1 MLITLAVRESSE
13 VFEKTEIRKTRYMAV
28 QSATFADLHLS
39 EEDIK
44 SRYIQPALEDKG
56 WDKYHMRLEFP
67 YTAGQIVVQ
76 GSLKHRKRGKRVDY
90 LLYTEDN
97 YPIAVVEAKDRK
109 HAPADG
115 IQQAIDYAHDLDV
128 PFAYASNGE
137 QFVEHDMNTG
147 AERTFTMDEF
157 PTPLALRERHRQWM
171 YDNMNLTEEGAQL
184 LDIPYYSDSDSYPP
198 RYYQRIAIN
207 KVIEAVACGKNRI
220 LLVMATGTGKTYTAF
235 QIIHRLHASGR
246 MKRILYLADRNI
258 LIDQTMRQDF
268 KPFRKVMSKVQG
280 KSAESGFEIY
290 MSLYGQWVK
299 NEKEMQ
305 PGEKQPYESYA
316 KDFFDLIVVDECHRS
331 SINEDKEWHKILTY
345 FDQATQIG
353 LTATP
358 KSVEGADNYEY
369 FGLPVFTYSLKQGI
383 ADGYLAPYRV
393 TKSFINVD
401 MEGYVTE
408 EGEQDLFGNELENS
422 IYTRNSFGREIHISE
437 RQKVVAYRITQMMK
451 VVGRMTKTIVFC
463 PDQEEA
469 AIMREL
475 LIAMNQD
482 MVKKYPD
489 YIVRITSDDRVGKS
503 LLDNFID
510 PYEPCPVIAT
520 TSELLTT
527 GVDCKTCGLIVID
540 KEVNNPTT
548 FKQMIGRGT
557 RIFEKKEKMN
567 FEILDFRGATLLFEK
582 GFDDDEAP
590 IRDYGDV
597 TKDGNDGNKD
607 AGNKEGGNEG
617 KPKPAS
623 DHRKKLFVDGREIKI
638 VHEVV
643 QFLGEDGKT
652 LFTER
657 LTDFTR
663 KAIKK
668 QYPTLDAF
676 RGAWAQAD
684 KKQAIIE
691 ELEENNVLLDAVR
704 EENPA
709 LKDCDDFDIVCH
721 VAFDQKPLTRKERIE
736 GVKKRNYL
744 AKYEGNAR
752 KVIEGLMEKYG
763 EVGVTNIENPQ
774 ILSLN
779 PFAQIAKRPRIMK
792 GIFKSPEEYN
802 EAVKDLEN
810 ELYKEA

>member
-1 MLITLAVRESSE
+1 
-13 VFEKTEIRKTRYMAV
+13 MAV
-28 QSATFADLHLS
+28 QSATYADIHLS

-56 WDKYHMRLEFP
+56 WDKYHMRLEYA

-137 QFVEHDMNTG
+137 KFVEHDMNTG
-147 AERTFTMDEF
+147 AERTIDMDDF

-171 YDNMNLTEEGAQL
+171 YDNMNLTDEGAQL

-207 KVIEAVACGKNRI
+207 KVIEAVACGKKRI

-316 KDFFDLIVVDECHRS
+316 TDFFDLIVVDECHRS

-345 FDQATQIG
+345 FDKATQIG

-358 KSVEGADNYEY
+358 KSVEGADNFEY
-369 FGLPVFTYSLKQGI
+369 FGLPVYTYSLKQGI

-408 EGEQDLFGNELENS
+408 EGEQDLFGQDIEES
-422 IYTRNSFGREIHISE
+422 IFTRNSFGREIHITE

-451 VVGRMTKTIVFC
+451 LIGRMTKTIVFC

-482 MVKKYPD
+482 IVRNHPD

-510 PYEPCPVIAT
+510 PYEPYPVIAT

-567 FEILDFRGATLLFEK
+567 FEILDFRGATQLFEK
-582 GFDDDEAP
+582 GFDDDVVPE
-590 IRDYGDV
+590 DY
-597 TKDGNDGNKD
+597 
-607 AGNKEGGNEG
+607 
-617 KPKPAS
+617 S
-623 DHRKKLFVDGREIKI
+623 DRKKDTEEDDSHKDNKNGGGQGGTKPSKEPHKKYHVEGHDIMI

-668 QYPTLDAF
+668 HYPTLDAF

-684 KKQAIIE
+684 KKQAILD
-691 ELEENNVLLDAVR
+691 ELAENNVLLDAVR
-704 EENPA
+704 DENPDLA
-709 LKDCDDFDIVCH
+709 DCDYFDIICH
-721 VAFDQKPLTRKERIE
+721 VAFDQKPLTRQERID

-744 AKYEGNAR
+744 AKYEGQAR
-752 KVIEGLMEKYG
+752 KVVEGLMEKYG

-810 ELYKEA
+810 ELYNIG

>member
-1 MLITLAVRESSE
+1 
-13 VFEKTEIRKTRYMAV
+13 MAV
-28 QSATFADLHLS
+28 QSATYADIHLS

-76 GSLKHRKRGKRVDY
+76 GSMKHRKRGKRVDY
-90 LLYTEDN
+90 LLYTDDN

-115 IQQAIDYAHDLDV
+115 IQQAIDYAHDLDL

-137 QFVEHDMNTG
+137 MFVEHDMNTG
-147 AERTFTMDEF
+147 AEQTFDMDSF
-157 PTPLALRERHRQWM
+157 PTPLALRERHRQWL
-171 YDNMNLTEEGAQL
+171 YENMNLTDQGAQL
-184 LDIPYYSDSDSYPP
+184 LDVPYYSDSDSYPP

-345 FDQATQIG
+345 FDKATQIG

-358 KSVEGADNYEY
+358 KSVEGADNFEY
-369 FGLPVFTYSLKQGI
+369 FGLPVYTYSLKQGI

-408 EGEQDLFGNELENS
+408 EGEQDLFGNEIEES
-422 IYTRNSFGREIHISE
+422 IFTRNSFGREIHISK

-451 VVGRMTKTIVFC
+451 VIGRMTKTIVFC

-489 YIVRITSDDRVGKS
+489 YIVRITSDDRVGKA

-510 PYEPCPVIAT
+510 PYEACPVIAT

-567 FEILDFRGATLLFEK
+567 FEILDFRGATQLFEK
-582 GFDDDEAP
+582 GFDPDDIDEEE
-590 IRDYGDV
+590 YE
-597 TKDGNDGNKD
+597 K
-607 AGNKEGGNEG
+607 
-617 KPKPAS
+617 
-623 DHRKKLFVDGREIKI
+623 RKKEKEDDSNSDTLPPTGGGDGDNHHSGEHHKKYFVDGREVKI

-684 KKQAIIE
+684 KKQAILD
-691 ELEENNVLLDAVR
+691 ELAENNVLLDAVR
-704 EENPA
+704 EENPT
-709 LKDCDDFDIVCH
+709 LEDCDYFDIICH
-721 VAFDQKPLTRKERIE
+721 VAFDQKPLTRRERIE

-744 AKYEGNAR
+744 AKYEGQAR
-752 KVIEGLMEKYG
+752 KVVEGLMEKYG

-802 EAVKDLEN
+802 EAVRDLEN
-810 ELYKEA
+810 ELYNVG

>member
-1 MLITLAVRESSE
+1 
-13 VFEKTEIRKTRYMAV
+13 MAV
-28 QSATFADLHLS
+28 KSATFADNHLS

-44 SRYIQPALEDKG
+44 SRYIQPALEDKD
-56 WDKYHMRLEFP
+56 WDKFHMRWEFP
-67 YTAGQIVVQ
+67 YTAGQIIVQ

-90 LLYTEDN
+90 LLYSEDN
-97 YPIAVVEAKDRK
+97 YPIAVVEAKDHK

-115 IQQAIDYAHDLDV
+115 IQQAIDYAHDLDL
-128 PFAYASNGE
+128 PFAYSTNGE
-137 QFVEHDMNTG
+137 FFVEHDMNTG
-147 AERTFTMDEF
+147 AERTFGMDDF
-157 PTPLALRERHRQWM
+157 PRPLALRERHRQWM
-171 YDNMNLTEEGAQL
+171 YQNMNLTEEGAQL

-207 KVIEAVACGKNRI
+207 KVIEAVACGKKRI

-299 NEKEMQ
+299 NEKELQ
-305 PGEKQPYESYA
+305 SGEKQPYENYA

-345 FDQATQIG
+345 FDQSTQIG

-358 KSVEGADNYEY
+358 KSVDGADNFEY

-383 ADGYLAPYRV
+383 EDGYLAPYRV

-401 MEGYVTE
+401 MEGYVSE
-408 EGEQDLFGNELENS
+408 EGEQDLFGNELEES
-422 IYTRNSFGREIHISE
+422 IYTRNSFGREIHITE

-451 VVGRMTKTIVFC
+451 VIGRMTKAIVFC

-475 LIAMNQD
+475 LIKMNQD
-482 MVKKYPD
+482 MVRKYPY

-520 TSELLTT
+520 TNELLTT

-567 FEILDFRGATLLFEK
+567 FEILDFRGATLQFEK
-582 GFDDDEAP
+582 GFD
-590 IRDYGDV
+590 GDAQIEEYEKRKEEGE
-597 TKDGNDGNKD
+597 TEKPEKDKTTAGPGESGVYCVPKEHNKY
-607 AGNKEGGNEG
+607 
-617 KPKPAS
+617 
-623 DHRKKLFVDGREIKI
+623 FVDGREVKI

-668 QYPTLDAF
+668 HYPTLDAF
-676 RGAWAQAD
+676 RGAWQMAD
-684 KKQAIIE
+684 KKQAIID
-691 ELEENNVLLDAVR
+691 ELAENDVLLDAVR
-704 EENPA
+704 EENPD
-709 LKDCDDFDIVCH
+709 LQDCDYFDIICH

-736 GVKKRNYL
+736 GVKKRDYL
-744 AKYEGNAR
+744 HKYEGQAR
-752 KVIEGLMEKYG
+752 QVIEGLMQKYG

-774 ILSLN
+774 ILALN
-779 PFAQIAKRPRIMK
+779 PFAQIGKRSKIMK
-792 GIFKSPEEYN
+792 GIFKGQDEYN
-802 EAVKDLEN
+802 KALRDLEN

>member
-1 MLITLAVRESSE
+1 
-13 VFEKTEIRKTRYMAV
+13 MAV
-28 QSATFADLHLS
+28 QSATFADLNLS

-56 WDKYHMRLEFP
+56 WDKYHMRLEFT
-67 YTAGQIVVQ
+67 YTAGQIIVQ

-109 HAPADG
+109 HTPSDG
-115 IQQAIDYAHDLDV
+115 IQQAIDYAHDLDL
-128 PFAYASNGE
+128 PFAYATNGE
-137 QFVEHDMNTG
+137 KFVEHDMNTG
-147 AERTFTMDEF
+147 KEREFDMDEF
-157 PTPLALRERHRQWM
+157 PTPLDLRERHRKWM
-171 YDNMNLTEEGAQL
+171 YENMNLTDEGAQL

-299 NEKEMQ
+299 NDGELQ
-305 PGEKQPYESYA
+305 PGECQPYENYA

-345 FDQATQIG
+345 FDKATQIG

-358 KSVEGADNYEY
+358 KSVEGADNFEY
-369 FGLPVFTYSLKQGI
+369 FGLPVYTYSLKQGI
-383 ADGYLAPYRV
+383 FDGYLAPYRV

-408 EGEQDLFGNELENS
+408 EGEQDLFGYDIEES
-422 IYTRNSFGREIHISE
+422 IFTRNSFGREIHITE

-451 VVGRMTKTIVFC
+451 VIGRMTKTIVFC

-482 MVKKYPD
+482 MVKKHPN

-567 FEILDFRGATLLFEK
+567 FEILDFRGATLQFEK
-582 GFDDDEAP
+582 GFDGDALIEEYEKRKDESDSEKP
-590 IRDYGDV
+590 Q
-597 TKDGNDGNKD
+597 
-607 AGNKEGGNEG
+607 KEPKTEDSGGG
-617 KPKPAS
+617 KGEHKE
-623 DHRKKLFVDGREIKI
+623 HKKYHVDGHDIKI

-657 LTDFTR
+657 LSDFTR

-668 QYPTLDAF
+668 HYPTLDAF

-684 KKQAIIE
+684 KKQAILD
-691 ELEENNVLLDAVR
+691 ELAENNVLLDAVR

-709 LKDCDDFDIVCH
+709 LEDCDYFDIICH
-721 VAFDQKPLTRKERIE
+721 VAFDQKPLTRQERIE

-744 AKYEGNAR
+744 AKYEGQAR
-752 KVIEGLMEKYG
+752 KVVEGLMEKYG
-763 EVGVTNIENPQ
+763 ETDVTNIENPQ

-802 EAVKDLEN
+802 EAVRDLEN

>member
-1 MLITLAVRESSE
+1 
-13 VFEKTEIRKTRYMAV
+13 MAV
-28 QSATFADLHLS
+28 QSATYADIHLS

-44 SRYIQPALEDKG
+44 SRFIQPALEDKG

-67 YTAGQIVVQ
+67 YTAGQIIVQ
-76 GSLKHRKRGKRVDY
+76 GTLKHRKRGKRVDY

-115 IQQAIDYAHDLDV
+115 IQQAIDYAHDLDL
-128 PFAYASNGE
+128 PFAYATNGE
-137 QFVEHDMNTG
+137 KFVEHDMNTG
-147 AERTFTMDEF
+147 AEQTFGMDDF
-157 PTPLALRERHRQWM
+157 PTPLALRERHRQWLF
-171 YDNMNLTEEGAQL
+171 DNMNLTDEGAQL
-184 LDIPYYSDSDSYPP
+184 LEIPYYSDSDSYPP

-207 KVIEAVACGKNRI
+207 KVIEAVACGRNRI

-345 FDQATQIG
+345 FDKATQIG

-358 KSVEGADNYEY
+358 KSVEGADNFEY
-369 FGLPVFTYSLKQGI
+369 FGLPVYTYSLKQGI

-408 EGEQDLFGNELENS
+408 EGEQDLFGNEIEES
-422 IYTRNSFGREIHISE
+422 IFTRNTFGREIHITE

-451 VVGRMTKTIVFC
+451 VIGRMTKTIVFC

-489 YIVRITSDDRVGKS
+489 YIVRITSDDRVGKA

-510 PYEPCPVIAT
+510 PYEACPVIAT

-540 KEVNNPTT
+540 KEVSNPTT

-557 RIFEKKEKMN
+557 RIFEKREKMN
-567 FEILDFRGATLLFEK
+567 FEILDFRGATQLFEK
-582 GFDDDEAP
+582 GFDDDVVPE
-590 IRDYGDV
+590 DY
-597 TKDGNDGNKD
+597 
-607 AGNKEGGNEG
+607 AE
-617 KPKPAS
+617 
-623 DHRKKLFVDGREIKI
+623 RKKDKKDDKNPTGDNNGGGDGGTKPSTEPHKKYHVDGHDIKI

-668 QYPTLDAF
+668 HYPTLDAF
-676 RGAWAQAD
+676 RGAWSQAD
-684 KKQAIIE
+684 KKQAILD
-691 ELEENNVLLDAVR
+691 ELAENNVLLDAVR
-704 EENPA
+704 EENPDLA
-709 LKDCDDFDIVCH
+709 DCDYFDIICH

-744 AKYEGNAR
+744 AKYEGQAR
-752 KVIEGLMEKYG
+752 KVVEGLMEKYG

-779 PFAQIAKRPRIMK
+779 PFSQIAKRPRIMK
-792 GIFKSPEEYN
+792 GIFKNPEEYN

>member
-1 MLITLAVRESSE
+1 
-13 VFEKTEIRKTRYMAV
+13 MAV
-28 QSATFADLHLS
+28 ESATFADLHLS

-44 SRYIQPALEDKG
+44 SRFIQPALEDKG

-67 YTAGQIVVQ
+67 YTAGQIIVQ

-115 IQQAIDYAHDLDV
+115 IQQAIDYAHDLDL
-128 PFAYASNGE
+128 PFAYSTNGE
-137 QFVEHDMNTG
+137 KFVEHDMNTG
-147 AERTFTMDEF
+147 KERTFEMDEF
-157 PTPLALRERHRQWM
+157 PSPLALRERHRKWQFE
-171 YDNMNLTEEGAQL
+171 LLHLSQEGAEL

-207 KVIEAVACGKNRI
+207 RVIESVACGKKRI

-235 QIIHRLHASGR
+235 QIIHRLHASGK

-268 KPFRKVMSKVQG
+268 KPFRKVMTKVQG
-280 KSAESGFEIY
+280 KNAEGGFEIY

-299 NEKEMQ
+299 TDKEIAA
-305 PGEKQPYESYA
+305 GEHHPYESYA

-331 SINEDKEWHKILTY
+331 SINEDKEWHRILTY
-345 FDQATQIG
+345 FDAATQIG

-358 KSVEGADNYEY
+358 KSVDGADNYEY
-369 FGLPVFTYSLKQGI
+369 FGFPVYTYSLKQGI
-383 ADGYLAPYRV
+383 EDGYLAPYRV

-401 MEGYVTE
+401 MAGYVTE
-408 EGEQDLFGNELENS
+408 EGEKDLFDNTIEES
-422 IYTRNSFGREIHISE
+422 IFTRNSFGREIHITE

-451 VVGRMTKTIVFC
+451 VIGRMTKTIVFC

-475 LIAMNQD
+475 LIAMNSD
-482 MVKKYPD
+482 MVKKNPN

-510 PYEPCPVIAT
+510 PYEAYPVIAT
-520 TSELLTT
+520 TSDLLTT

-567 FEILDFRGATLLFEK
+567 FEILDFRGASLNFEK
-582 GFDDDEAP
+582 GFDPEAE
-590 IRDYGDV
+590 IEEYKQRKEEKGEKD
-597 TKDGNDGNKD
+597 TKDVVPPKKDDGGGKD
-607 AGNKEGGNEG
+607 TKD
-617 KPKPAS
+617 K
-623 DHRKKLFVDGREIKI
+623 HKKYYVDGREVKI

-643 QFLGEDGKT
+643 QFLGDDGKT
-652 LFTER
+652 LFTEK

-668 QYPTLDAF
+668 QYPTLDSF
-676 RGAWAQAD
+676 RGAWSHAD
-684 KKQAIIE
+684 KKQAILD
-691 ELEENNVLLDAVR
+691 ELAENNVLLDAVR
-704 EENPA
+704 EENPD
-709 LKDCDDFDIVCH
+709 LQDCDYFDIICH
-721 VAFDQKPLTRKERIE
+721 VAFDQKPLTRKERIDE
-736 GVKKRNYL
+736 VKKRNYL
-744 AKYEGNAR
+744 AKYEGQAR
-752 KVIEGLMEKYG
+752 KVVEGLMEKYG
-763 EVGVTNIENPQ
+763 EVGVTNIENSQ
-774 ILSLN
+774 ILNMN
-779 PFAQIAKRPRIMK
+779 PFSQIAKRPRIMK
-792 GIFKSPEEYN
+792 GIFKNPDEYN
-802 EAVKDLEN
+802 EAVRDLEN
-810 ELYKEA
+810 ELYKEG

>member
-1 MLITLAVRESSE
+1 
-13 VFEKTEIRKTRYMAV
+13 MAV
-28 QSATFADLHLS
+28 QSATFADIHLS

-56 WDKYHMRLEFP
+56 WDKFHMRLEYP
-67 YTAGQIVVQ
+67 YTPGQIIVQ
-76 GSLKHRKRGKRVDY
+76 GSMKHRKRGKRVDY
-90 LLYTEDN
+90 LLLTEDN
-97 YPIAVVEAKDRK
+97 SPIAIVEAKDRK

-115 IQQAIDYAHDLDV
+115 IQQAIDYAKDLDL

-137 QFVEHDMNTG
+137 KFVEHDMHTG
-147 AERTFTMDEF
+147 AERTLDMDDF
-157 PTPLALRERHRQWM
+157 PTPLALRERYRQWM
-171 YDNMNLTEEGAQL
+171 YDNMNLSKEGAQL

-207 KVIEAVACGKNRI
+207 KVIEAVACGKKRI

-268 KPFRKVMSKVQG
+268 KPFRKVMTKVQG
-280 KSAESGFEIY
+280 KNAEGGFEIY

-331 SINEDKEWHKILTY
+331 SIDEDKQWHRILTY
-345 FDQATQIG
+345 FDAATQIG

-358 KSVEGADNYEY
+358 KSVEGADNFEY
-369 FGLPVFTYSLKQGI
+369 FGLPVYTYSLKQGI

-401 MEGYVTE
+401 MEGYVAE
-408 EGEQDLFGNELENS
+408 EGEQDLFGKEIEES
-422 IYTRNSFGREIHISE
+422 IFTRNSFGREIHITE

-451 VVGRMTKTIVFC
+451 VIGRMTKTIVFC

-469 AIMREL
+469 NIMREL

-482 MVKKYPD
+482 MVSRYPN
-489 YIVRITSDDRVGKS
+489 YIVRITSDDRVGKA

-582 GFDDDEAP
+582 GFDPEDTETKDYSDRKTLGYGEREDESHENVGDGREK
-590 IRDYGDV
+590 RDYS
-597 TKDGNDGNKD
+597 
-607 AGNKEGGNEG
+607 
-617 KPKPAS
+617 PKR
-623 DHRKKLFVDGREIKI
+623 HKKYFVDGREVKI

-643 QFLGEDGKT
+643 QYLGEDGKT
-652 LFTER
+652 LVTEK

-676 RGAWAQAD
+676 RGAWSHAD
-684 KKQAIIE
+684 KKQAIID
-691 ELEENNVLLDAVR
+691 ELAENNVLLDAVR

-709 LKDCDDFDIVCH
+709 LADCDYFDIVCH
-721 VAFDQKPLTRKERIE
+721 VAFDQKPLTRRERID

-744 AKYEGNAR
+744 AKYEGQAR

-792 GIFKSPEEYN
+792 GIFKSPEAYN

-810 ELYKEA
+810 ELYNIV

>member
-1 MLITLAVRESSE
+1 MP
-13 VFEKTEIRKTRYMAV
+13 V
-28 QSATFADLHLS
+28 QSATYADIHLS

-44 SRYIQPALEDKG
+44 SRFIQPALEDKG
-56 WDKYHMRLEFP
+56 WDKFHMRLEFP
-67 YTAGQIVVQ
+67 YTPGQIIVQ
-76 GSLKHRKRGKRVDY
+76 GSLKHRKKGKRVDY

-115 IQQAIDYAHDLDV
+115 IQQAIDYAHDLDLS
-128 PFAYASNGE
+128 FAYSSNGE
-137 QFVEHDMNTG
+137 KFVEHNMDTG
-147 AERTFTMDEF
+147 EERTFGMDEF
-157 PTPLALRERHRQWM
+157 PTPMALRERHRQWM
-171 YDNMNLTEEGAQL
+171 RENKHLTDEGSQL
-184 LDIPYYSDSDSYPP
+184 LDIPYYSDSDSFPP

-280 KSAESGFEIY
+280 KSAEGGFEIY

-305 PGEKQPYESYA
+305 PGERQPYESYA

-345 FDQATQIG
+345 FDQSTQIG

-358 KSVEGADNYEY
+358 KSVEGADNIEY
-369 FGLPVFTYSLKQGI
+369 FGLPVFTYSLRQGI

-393 TKSFINVD
+393 TKSFISVD
-401 MEGYVTE
+401 MEGYVAE
-408 EGEQDLFGNELENS
+408 EGEQDLFGKELEES

-475 LIAMNQD
+475 LIAMNGD
-482 MVKKYPD
+482 MVRRYPN
-489 YIVRITSDDRVGKS
+489 YIVRITSDDRVGKA

-510 PYEPCPVIAT
+510 PYESCPVIAT
-520 TSELLTT
+520 TSDLLTT
-527 GVDCKTCGLIVID
+527 GVDCKTCGLFVID
-540 KEVNNPTT
+540 KEVSNPTT

-567 FEILDFRGATLLFEK
+567 FEILDFRGATRWFD
-582 GFDDDEAP
+582 GFDDPVVPRE
-590 IRDYGDV
+590 YGDV
-597 TKDGNDGNKD
+597 DVDIDDFGEKPDKPDKPDDGHITEPHK
-607 AGNKEGGNEG
+607 KYFVEGHE
-617 KPKPAS
+617 
-623 DHRKKLFVDGREIKI
+623 VKI

-643 QFLGEDGKT
+643 LFLGEDGKT

-668 QYPTLDAF
+668 HYPTLDAF
-676 RGAWAQAD
+676 RGAWSRAD
-684 KKQAIIE
+684 KKQAIID
-691 ELEENNVLLDAVR
+691 ELAENDVLLDAVR
-704 EENPA
+704 EENPS
-709 LKDCDDFDIVCH
+709 LQDCDYFDIICH
-721 VAFDQKPLTRKERIE
+721 VAFDQKPLTRRERIE

-744 AKYEGNAR
+744 AKYEGQAR
-752 KVIEGLMEKYG
+752 EVIEGLMEKYG

-779 PFAQIAKRPRIMK
+779 PFARIAKRPRIMK
-792 GIFKSPEEYN
+792 GIFRSPEEYN
-802 EAVKDLEN
+802 EAVRDLEN
-810 ELYKEA
+810 ELYNVG

>member
-1 MLITLAVRESSE
+1 
-13 VFEKTEIRKTRYMAV
+13 MAV
-28 QSATFADLHLS
+28 QSASYADIHLS

-44 SRYIQPALEDKG
+44 SRFIQPALEDKG
-56 WDKYHMRLEFP
+56 WDKYHMRLEYS
-67 YTAGQIVVQ
+67 YTAGQIIVQ

-97 YPIAVVEAKDRK
+97 YPIAVVEAKDRN
-109 HAPADG
+109 HAPDDG
-115 IQQAIDYAHDLDV
+115 IQQAVDYARDLDL
-128 PFAYASNGE
+128 PFAYATNGE
-137 QFVEHDMNTG
+137 KFVERDMNTG
-147 AERTFTMDEF
+147 AEQTFGMDDF

-171 YDNMNLTEEGAQL
+171 YANKNLTDDGAQL

-268 KPFRKVMSKVQG
+268 KPFSKVMSKVQG

-299 NEKEMQ
+299 NEKDMQ

-345 FDQATQIG
+345 FDKATQIG

-358 KSVEGADNYEY
+358 KSVEGADNFEY
-369 FGLPVFTYSLKQGI
+369 FGQPVYTYSLKQGI

-408 EGEQDLFGNELENS
+408 EGEQDLFGNEIEES
-422 IYTRNSFGREIHISE
+422 IFTRNTFGREIQITE

-451 VVGRMTKTIVFC
+451 VIGRMTKTIVFC

-469 AIMREL
+469 AVMREL

-489 YIVRITSDDRVGKS
+489 YVVRITSDDRVGKA

-510 PYEPCPVIAT
+510 PYEACPVIAT

-567 FEILDFRGATLLFEK
+567 FEILDFRGATQLFEK
-582 GFDDDEAP
+582 GFDDDVKPE
-590 IRDYGDV
+590 DYVDRTKGGESDDG
-597 TKDGNDGNKD
+597 KDGGKKD
-607 AGNKEGGNEG
+607 DD
-617 KPKPAS
+617 KPKPTPT
-623 DHRKKLFVDGREIKI
+623 DKHKKYHVEGHDVRI

-657 LTDFTR
+657 LSDFTR
-663 KAIKK
+663 KNIKK
-668 QYPTLDAF
+668 HYPTLDAF

-684 KKQAIIE
+684 KKQAILD
-691 ELEENNVLLDAVR
+691 ELAENNVLLDAVR
-704 EENPA
+704 EGNPA
-709 LKDCDDFDIVCH
+709 LADCDYFDIICH
-721 VAFDQKPLTRKERIE
+721 VAFDQKPLTRRERIE

-744 AKYEGNAR
+744 AKYEGQAR
-752 KVIEGLMEKYG
+752 KVVEGLMEKYG

-774 ILSLN
+774 ILNLN

-802 EAVKDLEN
+802 EAVRDLEN

>member
-1 MLITLAVRESSE
+1 
-13 VFEKTEIRKTRYMAV
+13 MAV
-28 QSATFADLHLS
+28 QSATFADIHLS

-44 SRYIQPALEDKG
+44 SRFIQPALEDKG
-56 WDKYHMRLEFP
+56 WDKYHMRLEFA
-67 YTAGQIVVQ
+67 YTAGQIIVQ
-76 GSLKHRKRGKRVDY
+76 GSLKHRKKGKRVDY

-109 HAPADG
+109 HNPDDG
-115 IQQAIDYAHDLDV
+115 IQQAIDYAKDLDL

-137 QFVEHDMNTG
+137 KFVEHDMHTG
-147 AERTFTMDEF
+147 AERTIDMDDF
-157 PTPLALRERHRQWM
+157 PTPLALRERYRQWM
-171 YDNMNLTEEGAQL
+171 YDNMNLSKEGAQL

-207 KVIEAVACGKNRI
+207 KVIEAVACGKKRI

-268 KPFRKVMSKVQG
+268 KPFRKVMTKVQG
-280 KSAESGFEIY
+280 KNAEGGFEIY

-331 SINEDKEWHKILTY
+331 SIDEDKQWHRILTY
-345 FDQATQIG
+345 FDAATQIG

-358 KSVEGADNYEY
+358 KSVEGADNFEY
-369 FGLPVFTYSLKQGI
+369 FGLPVYTYSLKQGI

-401 MEGYVTE
+401 MEGYVAE
-408 EGEQDLFGNELENS
+408 EGEQDLFGKEIEES
-422 IYTRNSFGREIHISE
+422 IFTRNSFGREIHITE

-451 VVGRMTKTIVFC
+451 VIGRMTKTIVFC

-469 AIMREL
+469 NIMRQL

-482 MVKKYPD
+482 MVSRYPN
-489 YIVRITSDDRVGKS
+489 YIVRITSDDRVGKA

-582 GFDDDEAP
+582 GFDPEDTETKDYSDRKTLGYGEREDESHENLGDGREK
-590 IRDYGDV
+590 RDYS
-597 TKDGNDGNKD
+597 
-607 AGNKEGGNEG
+607 
-617 KPKPAS
+617 PKR
-623 DHRKKLFVDGREIKI
+623 HKKYFVDGREVKI

-643 QFLGEDGKT
+643 QYLGEDGKT
-652 LFTER
+652 LVTEK

-676 RGAWAQAD
+676 RGAWSHAD
-684 KKQAIIE
+684 KKQAIID
-691 ELEENNVLLDAVR
+691 ELAENNVLLDAVR

-709 LKDCDDFDIVCH
+709 LADCDYFDIVCH
-721 VAFDQKPLTRKERIE
+721 VAFDQKPLTRRERID

-744 AKYEGNAR
+744 AKYEGQAR

-792 GIFKSPEEYN
+792 GIFKSPEAYN

-810 ELYKEA
+810 ELYNIV

>member
-1 MLITLAVRESSE
+1 
-13 VFEKTEIRKTRYMAV
+13 MAV
-28 QSATFADLHLS
+28 QSATYADINLS

-56 WDKYHMRLEFP
+56 WDKSHMRLEYA
-67 YTAGQIVVQ
+67 YTAGQIIVQ

-115 IQQAIDYAHDLDV
+115 IQQAIDYAHDLDL

-137 QFVEHDMNTG
+137 RFVEFDMHAGTQ
-147 AERTFTMDEF
+147 RTFEMDEF
-157 PTPLALRERHRQWM
+157 PTPLELRERHRQWM
-171 YDNMNLTEEGAQL
+171 HEKEKLTDEGEKL
-184 LDIPYYSDSDSYPP
+184 LDIPYYSDSDSFPP

-268 KPFRKVMSKVQG
+268 KPFSKVMSKVQG

-345 FDQATQIG
+345 FDKATQIG

-358 KSVEGADNYEY
+358 KSVEGADNFEY
-369 FGLPVFTYSLKQGI
+369 FGTPVYTYSLKQGI

-408 EGEQDLFGNELENS
+408 EGEQDLFGNEIEES
-422 IYTRNSFGREIHISE
+422 IFTRNTFGREIQITE

-451 VVGRMTKTIVFC
+451 VIGRMTKTIVFC

-469 AIMREL
+469 AVMREL

-489 YIVRITSDDRVGKS
+489 YVVRITSDDRVGKA

-510 PYEPCPVIAT
+510 PYEACPVIAT

-557 RIFEKKEKMN
+557 RIFEKKDKMN
-567 FEILDFRGATLLFEK
+567 FEILDFRGATQLFEK
-582 GFDDDEAP
+582 GFDDDVKPE
-590 IRDYGDV
+590 DYVDR
-597 TKDGNDGNKD
+597 TKDGESSDGKD
-607 AGNKEGGNEG
+607 GGKKDDD
-617 KPKPAS
+617 KPKPTTT
-623 DHRKKLFVDGREIKI
+623 DKHKKYHVEGHDIRI

-657 LTDFTR
+657 LSDFTR
-663 KAIKK
+663 KNIKK
-668 QYPTLDAF
+668 HYPTLDAF
-676 RGAWAQAD
+676 RGAWAVAD
-684 KKQAIIE
+684 KKQAILD
-691 ELEENNVLLDAVR
+691 ELAENNVLLDAVR

-709 LKDCDDFDIVCH
+709 LADCDYFDIICH

-744 AKYEGNAR
+744 AKYKGQAR
-752 KVIEGLMEKYG
+752 KVVEGLMEKYG
-763 EVGVTNIENPQ
+763 EVGVTNIENSQ
-774 ILSLN
+774 ILNLN

-792 GIFKSPEEYN
+792 GIFKNPEDYN
-802 EAVKDLEN
+802 EAVRELEN

>member
-1 MLITLAVRESSE
+1 
-13 VFEKTEIRKTRYMAV
+13 
-28 QSATFADLHLS
+28 
-39 EEDIK
+39 
-44 SRYIQPALEDKG
+44 
-56 WDKYHMRLEFP
+56 
-67 YTAGQIVVQ
+67 
-76 GSLKHRKRGKRVDY
+76 
-90 LLYTEDN
+90 
-97 YPIAVVEAKDRK
+97 
-109 HAPADG
+109 
-115 IQQAIDYAHDLDV
+115 
-128 PFAYASNGE
+128 
-137 QFVEHDMNTG
+137 MNTG
-147 AERTFTMDEF
+147 QERTFNMEEF
-157 PTPLALRERHRQWM
+157 PTPLFLRERHRQWM
-171 YDNMNLTEEGAQL
+171 YDNMNLSEEGAQL
-184 LDIPYYSDSDSYPP
+184 LDIPYYSDSDSFPP

-207 KVIEAVACGKNRI
+207 KVIEAVACGKKRI

-299 NEKEMQ
+299 NEKELQ
-305 PGEKQPYESYA
+305 PGEKQPYEYYA

-331 SINEDKEWHKILTY
+331 SIAEDKQWHDILTY
-345 FDQATQIG
+345 FDQSVQLG

-358 KSVEGADNYEY
+358 KSVPGADNIKY
-369 FGLPVFTYSLKQGI
+369 FDEPIFTYSLNQGI
-383 ADGYLAPYRV
+383 NDGYLAPYRV

-401 MEGYVTE
+401 MEGYVAE
-408 EGEQDLFGNELENS
+408 EGEQDLFGKEIEES
-422 IYTRNSFGREIHISE
+422 IFTRNSFGREIHISQ

-451 VVGRMTKTIVFC
+451 VIGRMTKTIVFC

-475 LIAMNQD
+475 LIAMNSD
-482 MVKKYPD
+482 MVKKNPNYV
-489 YIVRITSDDRVGKS
+489 VRITSDDRVGKA

-510 PYEPCPVIAT
+510 PYEPYPVIAT

-582 GFDDDEAP
+582 GFDGDAPEEEYTSRSHPEREIGSGLRVQEELLPPEPDEP
-590 IRDYGDV
+590 Q
-597 TKDGNDGNKD
+597 
-607 AGNKEGGNEG
+607 KE
-617 KPKPAS
+617 K
-623 DHRKKLFVDGREIKI
+623 RKKYYVDGREVKI

-676 RGAWAQAD
+676 RGAWAHAD
-684 KKQAIIE
+684 KKQAIID
-691 ELEENNVLLDAVR
+691 ELAENNVLLDAVR
-704 EENPA
+704 EENPK
-709 LKDCDDFDIVCH
+709 LEDCDYFDIVCH
-721 VAFDQKPLTRKERIE
+721 VAYDQKPLTRQERIE

-744 AKYEGNAR
+744 AKYEGQAR
-752 KVIEGLMEKYG
+752 KVLEGLMEKYG

-779 PFAQIAKRPRIMK
+779 PFTQIAKRPRIMR

-802 EAVKDLEN
+802 EAVRDLEN

>member
-1 MLITLAVRESSE
+1 
-13 VFEKTEIRKTRYMAV
+13 MAV
-28 QSATFADLHLS
+28 NSATYADIHLS

-44 SRYIQPALEDKG
+44 SRFIQPALEDKG
-56 WDKYHMRLEFP
+56 WDKYHMRLEYP

-76 GSLKHRKRGKRVDY
+76 GSIKHRKRGKRVDY

-115 IQQAIDYAHDLDV
+115 IQQAIDYAHDLDL
-128 PFAYASNGE
+128 PYAYASNGE
-137 QFVEHDMNTG
+137 KFVEHDMNTG
-147 AERTFTMDEF
+147 EECTFDMDAF

-171 YDNMNLTEEGAQL
+171 YQNMNLTDEGAQL

-207 KVIEAVACGKNRI
+207 KVIEAVACNKNRI

-280 KSAESGFEIY
+280 KNAESGFEIY

-299 NEKEMQ
+299 NDSELK
-305 PGEKQPYESYA
+305 PGEHQPYENYA
-316 KDFFDLIVVDECHRS
+316 RDFFDLIVVDECHRS

-345 FDQATQIG
+345 FDKATQIG

-358 KSVEGADNYEY
+358 KSVEGADNFEY
-369 FGLPVFTYSLKQGI
+369 FGLPVYTYSLKQGI

-401 MEGYVTE
+401 MEGYVAE
-408 EGEQDLFGNELENS
+408 EGEQDLFGQELDES
-422 IYTRNSFGREIHISE
+422 IYTRNSFGREIHITE

-451 VVGRMTKTIVFC
+451 VIGRMTKTIVFC

-482 MVKKYPD
+482 MVRRYPE
-489 YIVRITSDDRVGKS
+489 YIVRITSDDRVGKA

-567 FEILDFRGATLLFEK
+567 FEILDFRGATLQFEK
-582 GFDDDEAP
+582 GFD
-590 IRDYGDV
+590 GDAESV
-597 TKDGNDGNKD
+597 EYKDREDREEVEKPKVEKD
-607 AGNKEGGNEG
+607 KKEGSGEG
-617 KPKPAS
+617 GSSAGG
-623 DHRKKLFVDGREIKI
+623 HRKKLFVDGREIKI

-668 QYPTLDAF
+668 HYPTLDAF

-684 KKQAIIE
+684 KKQAIID
-691 ELEENNVLLDAVR
+691 ELAENNVLLDAVR
-704 EENPA
+704 EENPS
-709 LKDCDDFDIVCH
+709 LEGCDYFDIICH
-721 VAFDQKPLTRKERIE
+721 VAFDQKPLTRRERIE

-744 AKYEGNAR
+744 AKYEGQAR
-752 KVIEGLMEKYG
+752 KVVEGLMEKYG
-763 EVGVTNIENPQ
+763 EVGITNIENPQ

-779 PFAQIAKRPRIMK
+779 PFSQIGKRARIMK
-792 GIFKSPEEYN
+792 GVFNGPDEYN
-802 EAVKDLEN
+802 KAVRELEN
-810 ELYKEA
+810 ELYKEG

>member
-1 MLITLAVRESSE
+1 
-13 VFEKTEIRKTRYMAV
+13 
-28 QSATFADLHLS
+28 
-39 EEDIK
+39 
-44 SRYIQPALEDKG
+44 
-56 WDKYHMRLEFP
+56 
-67 YTAGQIVVQ
+67 
-76 GSLKHRKRGKRVDY
+76 
-90 LLYTEDN
+90 
-97 YPIAVVEAKDRK
+97 
-109 HAPADG
+109 
-115 IQQAIDYAHDLDV
+115 
-128 PFAYASNGE
+128 
-137 QFVEHDMNTG
+137 
-147 AERTFTMDEF
+147 
-157 PTPLALRERHRQWM
+157 
-171 YDNMNLTEEGAQL
+171 
-184 LDIPYYSDSDSYPP
+184 
-198 RYYQRIAIN
+198 
-207 KVIEAVACGKNRI
+207 
-220 LLVMATGTGKTYTAF
+220 
-235 QIIHRLHASGR
+235 
-246 MKRILYLADRNI
+246 
-258 LIDQTMRQDF
+258 MRQDF

-345 FDQATQIG
+345 FDKATQIG

-358 KSVEGADNYEY
+358 KSVEGADNFEY
-369 FGLPVFTYSLKQGI
+369 FGLPVYTYSLKQGI

-408 EGEQDLFGNELENS
+408 EGEQDLFGNEIEES
-422 IYTRNSFGREIHISE
+422 IFTRNSFGREIHITE

-451 VVGRMTKTIVFC
+451 VIGRMTKTIVFC

-482 MVKKYPD
+482 MVKRYPD

-510 PYEPCPVIAT
+510 PYEACPVIAT

-557 RIFEKKEKMN
+557 RIFEKKDKMN
-567 FEILDFRGATLLFEK
+567 FEILDFRGATQLFEK
-582 GFDDDEAP
+582 GFDPEDVDEEEYKKRKEKQEDKPDTP
-590 IRDYGDV
+590 IP
-597 TKDGNDGNKD
+597 DGG
-607 AGNKEGGNEG
+607 GGTQPPKE
-617 KPKPAS
+617 P
-623 DHRKKLFVDGREIKI
+623 HKKYHVDGHDIKI

-668 QYPTLDAF
+668 HYPTLDAF

-684 KKQAIIE
+684 KKQAIID
-691 ELEENNVLLDAVR
+691 ELAENNVLLDAVR

-709 LKDCDDFDIVCH
+709 LQDCDYFDIISH

-744 AKYEGNAR
+744 AKYEGQAR

-763 EVGVTNIENPQ
+763 EVGVTNIENSQ

-810 ELYKEA
+810 ELYNVG

>member
-1 MLITLAVRESSE
+1 
-13 VFEKTEIRKTRYMAV
+13 MAV
-28 QSATFADLHLS
+28 QSATLADIHLS

-56 WDKYHMRLEFP
+56 WDKFHMRLEYP
-67 YTAGQIVVQ
+67 YTPGQIIVQ
-76 GSLKHRKRGKRVDY
+76 GSMKHRKRGKRVDY
-90 LLYTEDN
+90 LLFVEDN
-97 YPIAVVEAKDRK
+97 SPIAIVEAKDRK

-115 IQQAIDYAHDLDV
+115 IQQAIDYAKDLDL

-137 QFVEHDMNTG
+137 KFVEHDMNTG
-147 AERTFTMDEF
+147 AERTIDMDDF
-157 PTPLALRERHRQWM
+157 PTPLALRERYRQWM
-171 YDNMNLTEEGAQL
+171 YDNMNLSKEGAQL
-184 LDIPYYSDSDSYPP
+184 LNIPYYSDSDSYPP

-207 KVIEAVACGKNRI
+207 KVIEAVACGKKRI

-268 KPFRKVMSKVQG
+268 KPFRKVMTKVQG
-280 KSAESGFEIY
+280 KNAEGGFEIY

-331 SINEDKEWHKILTY
+331 SIDEDKQWHRILTY
-345 FDQATQIG
+345 FDAATQIG

-358 KSVEGADNYEY
+358 KSVEGADNFEY
-369 FGLPVFTYSLKQGI
+369 FGLPVYTYSLKQGI

-401 MEGYVTE
+401 MEGYVAE
-408 EGEQDLFGNELENS
+408 EGEQDLFGKEIEES
-422 IYTRNSFGREIHISE
+422 IFTRNSFGREIHITE

-451 VVGRMTKTIVFC
+451 VIGRMTKTIVFC

-469 AIMREL
+469 NIMRQL

-482 MVKKYPD
+482 MVSRYPN
-489 YIVRITSDDRVGKS
+489 YIVRITSDDRVGKA

-582 GFDDDEAP
+582 GFDPEDTETKDYSDRKTLGYGEREEESHDNVGDGREK
-590 IRDYGDV
+590 RDYSS
-597 TKDGNDGNKD
+597 KR
-607 AGNKEGGNEG
+607 
-617 KPKPAS
+617 
-623 DHRKKLFVDGREIKI
+623 HKKYFVDGREVKI

-643 QFLGEDGKT
+643 QYLGEDGKT
-652 LFTER
+652 LVTEK

-676 RGAWAQAD
+676 RGAWSHAD
-684 KKQAIIE
+684 KKQAIID
-691 ELEENNVLLDAVR
+691 ELAENNVLLDAVR

-709 LKDCDDFDIVCH
+709 LADCDYFDIVCH
-721 VAFDQKPLTRKERIE
+721 VAFDQKPLTRRERID

-744 AKYEGNAR
+744 AKYEGQAR

-792 GIFKSPEEYN
+792 GIFKSPEAYN

-810 ELYKEA
+810 ELYNIV

>member
-1 MLITLAVRESSE
+1 
-13 VFEKTEIRKTRYMAV
+13 MAV
-28 QSATFADLHLS
+28 ESATYADIHLS

-44 SRYIQPALEDKG
+44 ARFIQPALEDKG

-76 GSLKHRKRGKRVDY
+76 GSMKHRKKGKRVDY

-115 IQQAIDYAHDLDV
+115 IQQAIDYAHDLDL
-128 PFAYASNGE
+128 PYAYATNGE
-137 QFVEHDMNTG
+137 KFVEHDMNTG
-147 AERTFTMDEF
+147 EERTFGMDEF

-171 YDNMNLTEEGAQL
+171 YDNMNLTDEGAQL

-345 FDQATQIG
+345 FDKATQIG

-358 KSVEGADNYEY
+358 KSVEGADNFEY

-408 EGEQDLFGNELENS
+408 EGEQDLFGNDIEES
-422 IYTRNSFGREIHISE
+422 IFTRNTFGREIHISE

-510 PYEPCPVIAT
+510 PYEACPVIAT
-520 TSELLTT
+520 TSDLLTT

-540 KEVNNPTT
+540 KEVSNPTT

-567 FEILDFRGATLLFEK
+567 FEILDFRGATQLFEK
-582 GFDDDEAP
+582 GFDGDAQIEEYEKRKDEGESEKP
-590 IRDYGDV
+590 Q
-597 TKDGNDGNKD
+597 
-607 AGNKEGGNEG
+607 KEPNTGGSGGG
-617 KPKPAS
+617 KEEHKE
-623 DHRKKLFVDGREIKI
+623 HKKYHVDGHDIKI

-657 LTDFTR
+657 LSDFTR

-668 QYPTLDAF
+668 HYPTLDAF
-676 RGAWAQAD
+676 RGAWSQAD
-684 KKQAIIE
+684 KKQAILD
-691 ELEENNVLLDAVR
+691 ELAENNVLLDAVR
-704 EENPA
+704 EENPDLA
-709 LKDCDDFDIVCH
+709 DCDYFDIICH

-744 AKYEGNAR
+744 AKYEGQAR
-752 KVIEGLMEKYG
+752 KVVEGLMEKYG

>member
-1 MLITLAVRESSE
+1 
-13 VFEKTEIRKTRYMAV
+13 MAV
-28 QSATFADLHLS
+28 QSATYADIHLS

-56 WDKYHMRLEFP
+56 WDKYHMRLEYA

-137 QFVEHDMNTG
+137 KFVEHDMNTG
-147 AERTFTMDEF
+147 AERTIDMDDF

-171 YDNMNLTEEGAQL
+171 YENMNLTDEGAQL

-207 KVIEAVACGKNRI
+207 KVIEAVACGKKKI

-316 KDFFDLIVVDECHRS
+316 TDFFDLIVVDECHRS

-345 FDQATQIG
+345 FDKATQIG

-358 KSVEGADNYEY
+358 KSVEGADNFEY
-369 FGLPVFTYSLKQGI
+369 FGLPVYTYSLKQGI

-408 EGEQDLFGNELENS
+408 EGEQDLFGQDIEES
-422 IYTRNSFGREIHISE
+422 IFTRNSFGREIHITE

-451 VVGRMTKTIVFC
+451 LIGRMTKTIVFC

-482 MVKKYPD
+482 IVRNHPD

-510 PYEPCPVIAT
+510 PYEPYPVIAT

-567 FEILDFRGATLLFEK
+567 FEILDFRGATQLFEK
-582 GFDDDEAP
+582 GFDDDVVPE
-590 IRDYGDV
+590 DY
-597 TKDGNDGNKD
+597 
-607 AGNKEGGNEG
+607 
-617 KPKPAS
+617 S
-623 DHRKKLFVDGREIKI
+623 DRKKDTEEDDSHKDNKNGGGQGGTKPSKESHKKYHVEGHDIMI

-668 QYPTLDAF
+668 HYPTLDAF

-684 KKQAIIE
+684 KKQAILD
-691 ELEENNVLLDAVR
+691 ELAENNVLLDAVR
-704 EENPA
+704 DENPDLA
-709 LKDCDDFDIVCH
+709 DCDYFDIICH
-721 VAFDQKPLTRKERIE
+721 VAFDQKPLTRQERID

-744 AKYEGNAR
+744 AKYEGQAR
-752 KVIEGLMEKYG
+752 KVVEGLMEKYG

-802 EAVKDLEN
+802 EVVKDLEN
-810 ELYKEA
+810 ELYNIG

>member
-1 MLITLAVRESSE
+1 MIHE
-13 VFEKTEIRKTRYMAV
+13 EILH
-28 QSATFADLHLS
+28 ATIADNHLS

-44 SRYIQPALEDKG
+44 NRYIQPALEAKG
-56 WDKYHMRLEFP
+56 WDKYHMRLEYA
-67 YTAGQIVVQ
+67 YTAGQIIVQ

-90 LLYTEDN
+90 LLYTDDN

-115 IQQAIDYAHDLDV
+115 IQQAIGYAHDLDL
-128 PFAYASNGE
+128 PFAYATNGE
-137 QFVEHDMNTG
+137 KFVEHDMNTG
-147 AERTFTMDEF
+147 EERTFDMEDF

-171 YDNMNLTEEGAQL
+171 YENMNLTDEGAQL
-184 LDIPYYSDSDSYPP
+184 LDIPYYSDSDSFPP

-299 NEKEMQ
+299 NDSELQ
-305 PGEKQPYESYA
+305 AGERQPYENYA
-316 KDFFDLIVVDECHRS
+316 TDFFDLIVVDECHRS

-345 FDQATQIG
+345 FDKATQIG

-358 KSVEGADNYEY
+358 KSVEGADNFEY
-369 FGLPVFTYSLKQGI
+369 FGFPVYTYSLKQGI

-393 TKSFINVD
+393 TKSFLNVD

-408 EGEQDLFGNELENS
+408 EGEQDLFGLDIEES
-422 IYTRNSFGREIHISE
+422 IFTRNSFGREIHISE

-451 VVGRMTKTIVFC
+451 VIGRMTKTIVFC

-482 MVKKYPD
+482 MVRKYPD

-567 FEILDFRGATLLFEK
+567 FEILDFRGATQLFEK
-582 GFDDDEAP
+582 GFDPDDVDVEEYKNRKEHKEKP
-590 IRDYGDV
+590 DTPDKQKGD
-597 TKDGNDGNKD
+597 TQPS
-607 AGNKEGGNEG
+607 KE
-617 KPKPAS
+617 
-623 DHRKKLFVDGREIKI
+623 HHKKYHVDGHDIKI

-668 QYPTLDAF
+668 HYPTLDAF

-684 KKQAIIE
+684 KKQAIID
-691 ELEENNVLLDAVR
+691 ELAENNVLLDAVR
-704 EENPA
+704 EESPV
-709 LKDCDDFDIVCH
+709 LEDCDYFDIICH
-721 VAFDQKPLTRKERIE
+721 VAYDQKPLTRRERIE

-744 AKYEGNAR
+744 AKYEGQAR
-752 KVIEGLMEKYG
+752 KVVEGLMEKYG
-763 EVGVTNIENPQ
+763 ETDVTNIENPQ

-810 ELYKEA
+810 ELYKIG

>member
-1 MLITLAVRESSE
+1 
-13 VFEKTEIRKTRYMAV
+13 MAV
-28 QSATFADLHLS
+28 QSATFADIHLS

-44 SRYIQPALEDKG
+44 SRFIQPALEDKG
-56 WDKYHMRLEFP
+56 WDKYHMRLEYP
-67 YTAGQIVVQ
+67 YTPGQIIVQ
-76 GSLKHRKRGKRVDY
+76 GSMKHRKRGKRVDY
-90 LLYTEDN
+90 LLFVEDN
-97 YPIAVVEAKDRK
+97 SPIAIVEAKDRK

-115 IQQAIDYAHDLDV
+115 IQQAIDYAKDLDL

-137 QFVEHDMNTG
+137 KFVEHDMNTG
-147 AERTFTMDEF
+147 AERTISMDDF
-157 PTPLALRERHRQWM
+157 PTPLALRERYRQWM
-171 YDNMNLTEEGAQL
+171 YDNMNLSKEGAQL

-207 KVIEAVACGKNRI
+207 KVIEAVACGKKRI

-280 KSAESGFEIY
+280 KNAEGGFEIY

-331 SINEDKEWHKILTY
+331 SIDEDKQWHRILTY
-345 FDQATQIG
+345 FDAATQIG

-358 KSVEGADNYEY
+358 KSVEGADNFEY
-369 FGLPVFTYSLKQGI
+369 FGLPVYTYSLKQGI

-401 MEGYVTE
+401 MEGYVAE
-408 EGEQDLFGNELENS
+408 EGEQDLFGKEIEES
-422 IYTRNSFGREIHISE
+422 IFTRNSFGREIHITE

-451 VVGRMTKTIVFC
+451 VIGRMTKTIVFC

-469 AIMREL
+469 NIMRQL

-482 MVKKYPD
+482 MVSRYPN
-489 YIVRITSDDRVGKS
+489 YIVRITSDDRVGKA

-548 FKQMIGRGT
+548 FKQMIGRDT

-582 GFDDDEAP
+582 GFDPEDTETKDYSDRKDFEYDKKEDDTSDMASDERER
-590 IRDYGDV
+590 RDYS
-597 TKDGNDGNKD
+597 
-607 AGNKEGGNEG
+607 
-617 KPKPAS
+617 PKRHP
-623 DHRKKLFVDGREIKI
+623 KYFVDGREVRI

-643 QFLGEDGKT
+643 QYLGEDGKT
-652 LFTER
+652 LFTEK

-676 RGAWAQAD
+676 RGAWSHAD
-684 KKQAIIE
+684 KKQAIID
-691 ELEENNVLLDAVR
+691 ELAENNVLLDAVR

-709 LKDCDDFDIVCH
+709 LADCDYFDIVCH
-721 VAFDQKPLTRKERIE
+721 VAFDQKPLTRRERID

-744 AKYEGNAR
+744 AKYEGQAR

-792 GIFKSPEEYN
+792 GIFKSPEAYN

-810 ELYKEA
+810 ELYNIV

>member
-1 MLITLAVRESSE
+1 
-13 VFEKTEIRKTRYMAV
+13 MAV

-56 WDKYHMRLEFP
+56 WDKYHMRLEFA

-76 GSLKHRKRGKRVDY
+76 GSLKHRKHGKRVDY

-115 IQQAIDYAHDLDV
+115 IQQAIDYAHDLDL
-128 PFAYASNGE
+128 PFAYATNGE
-137 QFVEHDMNTG
+137 KFVEHDMNTG
-147 AERTFTMDEF
+147 QERTLEMDEF
-157 PTPLALRERHRQWM
+157 PTPLALRERHRQWL
-171 YDNMNLTEEGAQL
+171 YDNMNLTDEGAHL

-305 PGEKQPYESYA
+305 PGEKQPYENYA

-345 FDQATQIG
+345 FDKATQIG

-358 KSVEGADNYEY
+358 KSVEGADNFEY

-408 EGEQDLFGNELENS
+408 EGEQDLFGNDIEES
-422 IYTRNSFGREIHISE
+422 IFTRNSFGREIHISE

-451 VVGRMTKTIVFC
+451 VIGRMTKTIVFC

-475 LIAMNQD
+475 LIVMNQD

-489 YIVRITSDDRVGKS
+489 YIVRITSDDRVGKA

-510 PYEPCPVIAT
+510 PYEACPVIAT

-567 FEILDFRGATLLFEK
+567 FEILDFRGATQLFEK
-582 GFDDDEAP
+582 GFDDDVEP
-590 IRDYGDV
+590 EDYSDRKKDKKDDKQPK
-597 TKDGNDGNKD
+597 KDGGDGSTQPP
-607 AGNKEGGNEG
+607 KEQ
-617 KPKPAS
+617 
-623 DHRKKLFVDGREIKI
+623 HKKYHVDGHDIKI

-657 LTDFTR
+657 LSDFTR

-668 QYPTLDAF
+668 HYPTLDAF

-684 KKQAIIE
+684 KKQAILD
-691 ELEENNVLLDAVR
+691 ELAENNVLLDAVR
-704 EENPA
+704 EENPDLA
-709 LKDCDDFDIVCH
+709 DCDYFDIICH
-721 VAFDQKPLTRKERIE
+721 VAFDQKPLTRKERID

-744 AKYEGNAR
+744 AKYEGQAR
-752 KVIEGLMEKYG
+752 KVVEGLMEKYG
-763 EVGVTNIENPQ
+763 EVGVTNIENSQ

>member
-1 MLITLAVRESSE
+1 
-13 VFEKTEIRKTRYMAV
+13 MAV
-28 QSATFADLHLS
+28 QSATFADIHLS

-44 SRYIQPALEDKG
+44 SRFIQPALEDKG
-56 WDKYHMRLEFP
+56 WDKYHMRLEFA
-67 YTAGQIVVQ
+67 YTAGQIIVQ
-76 GSLKHRKRGKRVDY
+76 GSLKHRKKGKRVDY

-109 HAPADG
+109 HNPDDG
-115 IQQAIDYAHDLDV
+115 IQQAIDYAKDLDL

-137 QFVEHDMNTG
+137 KFVEHDMNTG
-147 AERTFTMDEF
+147 AERTISMDDF
-157 PTPLALRERHRQWM
+157 PTPLALRERYRQWM
-171 YDNMNLTEEGAQL
+171 YDNMNLSKEGAQL

-207 KVIEAVACGKNRI
+207 KVIEAVACGKKRI

-280 KSAESGFEIY
+280 KNAEGGFEIY

-331 SINEDKEWHKILTY
+331 SIDEDKQWHRILTY
-345 FDQATQIG
+345 FDAATQIG

-358 KSVEGADNYEY
+358 KSVEGADNFEY
-369 FGLPVFTYSLKQGI
+369 FGLPVYTYSLKQGI

-401 MEGYVTE
+401 MEGYVAE
-408 EGEQDLFGNELENS
+408 EGEQDLFGKEIEES
-422 IYTRNSFGREIHISE
+422 IFTRNSFGREIHITE

-451 VVGRMTKTIVFC
+451 VIGRMTKTIVFC

-469 AIMREL
+469 NIMRQL

-482 MVKKYPD
+482 MVSRYPN
-489 YIVRITSDDRVGKS
+489 YIVRITSDDRVGKA

-582 GFDDDEAP
+582 GFDPEDTETKDYSDRKDFEYDKKEDDTSDMASDERER
-590 IRDYGDV
+590 RDYS
-597 TKDGNDGNKD
+597 
-607 AGNKEGGNEG
+607 
-617 KPKPAS
+617 PKRHP
-623 DHRKKLFVDGREIKI
+623 KYFVDGREVKI

-643 QFLGEDGKT
+643 QYLGEDGKT
-652 LFTER
+652 LFTEK

-676 RGAWAQAD
+676 RGAWSHAD
-684 KKQAIIE
+684 KKQAIID
-691 ELEENNVLLDAVR
+691 ELAENNVLLDAVR

-709 LKDCDDFDIVCH
+709 LADCDYFDIVCH
-721 VAFDQKPLTRKERIE
+721 VAFDQKPLTRRERID

-744 AKYEGNAR
+744 AKYEGQAR

-792 GIFKSPEEYN
+792 GIFKSPEAYN

-810 ELYKEA
+810 ELYNIV

>member
-1 MLITLAVRESSE
+1 MID
-13 VFEKTEIRKTRYMAV
+13 EKLL
-28 QSATFADLHLS
+28 SATFADLQLS

-44 SRYIQPALEDKG
+44 SRFIQPALESKG
-56 WDKYHMRLEFP
+56 WDKYHMRLEFS
-67 YTAGQIVVQ
+67 YTAGQIIVQ
-76 GSLKHRKRGKRVDY
+76 GSLKHRKKGKRVDY

-115 IQQAIDYAHDLDV
+115 IQQAIDYARDLDV
-128 PFAYASNGE
+128 PFAYSTNGE

-147 AERTFTMDEF
+147 QEQTFGMNEF

-207 KVIEAVACGKNRI
+207 KVIEAVACGKKRI

-299 NEKEMQ
+299 NEKELQ
-305 PGEKQPYESYA
+305 PGEKQPYEYYA

-331 SINEDKEWHKILTY
+331 SIAEDKQWHDILTY
-345 FDQATQIG
+345 FDQSVQLG

-358 KSVEGADNYEY
+358 KSVPGADNIKY
-369 FGLPVFTYSLKQGI
+369 FDEPVFTYSLNQGI
-383 ADGYLAPYRV
+383 NDGYLAPYRV
-393 TKSFINVD
+393 TKSFISVD
-401 MEGYVTE
+401 MEGYVPE
-408 EGEQDLFGNELENS
+408 EGEQDLLGVEIDES
-422 IYTRNSFGREIHISE
+422 IFTRSSFGREINISE

-451 VVGRMTKTIVFC
+451 VIGRMTKTIVFC

-475 LIAMNQD
+475 LIAMNSD
-482 MVKKYPD
+482 MVKKNPNYV
-489 YIVRITSDDRVGKS
+489 VRITSDDRVGKA

-510 PYEPCPVIAT
+510 PYEPYPVIAT

-540 KEVNNPTT
+540 KEVNNPTI

-557 RIFEKKEKMN
+557 RIFEKKDKMN
-567 FEILDFRGATLLFEK
+567 FEILDFRQATRLFDSFDQENPHTK
-582 GFDDDEAP
+582 EYGERKKDDDE
-590 IRDYGDV
+590 GDKGDKG
-597 TKDGNDGNKD
+597 TPPPPQEK
-607 AGNKEGGNEG
+607 
-617 KPKPAS
+617 
-623 DHRKKLFVDGREIKI
+623 RKKYYVDGREVKI

-676 RGAWAQAD
+676 RGAWSKAD
-684 KKQAIIE
+684 KKEAIID
-691 ELEENNVLLDAVR
+691 ELKENNVLLDAVR
-704 EENPA
+704 EENTA
-709 LKDCDDFDIVCH
+709 LADCDDFDIICH
-721 VAFDQKPLTRKERIE
+721 VAYDQKPLTRKERID

-744 AKYEGNAR
+744 AKYEGSAR

-763 EVGVTNIENPQ
+763 EAGVTNIESSQ
-774 ILSLN
+774 ILSMN
-779 PFAQIAKRPRIMK
+779 PFTQIAKRPRIMR

-802 EAVKDLEN
+802 EAVRDLEN

>member
-1 MLITLAVRESSE
+1 MIHE
-13 VFEKTEIRKTRYMAV
+13 EIL
-28 QSATFADLHLS
+28 SATFADLHLS

-44 SRYIQPALEDKG
+44 SRFIQPALEYKG
-56 WDKYHMRLEFP
+56 WDKHHMRLEFP
-67 YTAGQIVVQ
+67 YTAGQIIVQ

-109 HAPADG
+109 HTPSDG
-115 IQQAIDYAHDLDV
+115 IQQAIDYAHDLDL
-128 PFAYASNGE
+128 PYAYSSNGE
-137 QFVEHDMNTG
+137 KFVEHDMNTG
-147 AERTFTMDEF
+147 EERTFEMSEF
-157 PTPLALRERHRQWM
+157 PTPLELRERHRQWM
-171 YDNMNLTEEGAQL
+171 YQNMNLTNEGAQL

-235 QIIHRLHASGR
+235 QIIHRLHRSGR

-280 KSAESGFEIY
+280 KSAEAGFEIY

-299 NEKEMQ
+299 NENELQ
-305 PGEKQPYESYA
+305 PGERQPYENYS

-345 FDQATQIG
+345 FDKATQIG

-358 KSVEGADNYEY
+358 KSIEGADNFEY
-369 FGLPVFTYSLKQGI
+369 FGLPVYTYSLKQGI

-401 MEGYVTE
+401 MEGYVAE
-408 EGEQDLFGNELENS
+408 EGEQDLFGNEIEES
-422 IYTRNSFGREIHISE
+422 IFTRNSFGREIHITE

-451 VVGRMTKTIVFC
+451 VIGRMTKTIVFC

-475 LIAMNQD
+475 LIAMNGD
-482 MVKKYPD
+482 MVRRYPN

-510 PYEPCPVIAT
+510 PYEACPVIAT

-567 FEILDFRGATLLFEK
+567 FEILDFRGATLQFEK
-582 GFDDDEAP
+582 GFDGDAEIEEYEKRKEKREEEQPKKDDGP
-590 IRDYGDV
+590 SSGS
-597 TKDGNDGNKD
+597 G
-607 AGNKEGGNEG
+607 EGGSSSG
-617 KPKPAS
+617 RS
-623 DHRKKLFVDGREIKI
+623 HKKYYVDGREVKI

-643 QFLGEDGKT
+643 QFLGDDGKT

-676 RGAWAQAD
+676 KGAWAHAD
-684 KKQAIIE
+684 KKQAILD
-691 ELEENNVLLDAVR
+691 ELVENNVLLDAVR
-704 EENPA
+704 EEDPK
-709 LKDCDDFDIVCH
+709 LKDCDDFDIICH
-721 VAFDQKPLTRKERIE
+721 VAFDQKPLTRQERID

-763 EVGVTNIENPQ
+763 EVGVTNIENSQ
-774 ILSLN
+774 ILNLN
-779 PFAQIAKRPRIMK
+779 PFSEIGKRARIMK
-792 GIFKSPEEYN
+792 GVFKGTDEYN
-802 EAVKDLEN
+802 EAVRDLEN
-810 ELYKEA
+810 ELYKEG

>member
-1 MLITLAVRESSE
+1 
-13 VFEKTEIRKTRYMAV
+13 MAV
-28 QSATFADLHLS
+28 KSATNADLHLS

-56 WDKYHMRLEFP
+56 WDKYHMRLEYP

-115 IQQAIDYAHDLDV
+115 IQQAIDYAHDLDL
-128 PFAYASNGE
+128 PFAYATNGE
-137 QFVEHDMNTG
+137 MFVEHDMNTG
-147 AERTFTMDEF
+147 AEQTFGMDDF
-157 PTPLALRERHRQWM
+157 PTPLALRERHRQWL
-171 YDNMNLTEEGAQL
+171 YENMNLTDEGAQL

-299 NEKEMQ
+299 NDSELQ
-305 PGEKQPYESYA
+305 PGERQPYENYA

-345 FDQATQIG
+345 FDKATQIG

-369 FGLPVFTYSLKQGI
+369 FGLPVYTYSLKQGI

-393 TKSFINVD
+393 TKSFLNVD

-408 EGEQDLFGNELENS
+408 EGEQDLFGQDIEES
-422 IYTRNSFGREIHISE
+422 IFTRNSFGREIHITE

-451 VVGRMTKTIVFC
+451 VIGRMTKTIVFC

-482 MVKKYPD
+482 LVRRYPD

-540 KEVNNPTT
+540 KEVSNPTT

-567 FEILDFRGATLLFEK
+567 FEILDFRGATLLFEN
-582 GFDDDEAP
+582 GFDDDVVPEE
-590 IRDYGDV
+590 YGDRQ
-597 TKDGNDGNKD
+597 KD
-607 AGNKEGGNEG
+607 AKEDKQQKDDKKDSGDGGTQPSKE
-617 KPKPAS
+617 
-623 DHRKKLFVDGREIKI
+623 HHKKYHVDGHDIKI
-638 VHEVV
+638 IHEVV

-657 LTDFTR
+657 LTDYTR

-668 QYPTLDAF
+668 HYPTLDTF

-684 KKQAIIE
+684 KKQAILD
-691 ELEENNVLLDAVR
+691 ELAENNVLLDAVR

-709 LKDCDDFDIVCH
+709 LADCDYFDIISH
-721 VAFDQKPLTRKERIE
+721 VAFDQKPLTRRERIE

-752 KVIEGLMEKYG
+752 KVVEGLMEKYG

-779 PFAQIAKRPRIMK
+779 PFSQIAKRPRIMK

-802 EAVKDLEN
+802 EAVRDLEN
-810 ELYKEA
+810 ELYNVI

>member
-1 MLITLAVRESSE
+1 
-13 VFEKTEIRKTRYMAV
+13 MAV
-28 QSATFADLHLS
+28 QSATFSDFHLS

-44 SRYIQPALEDKG
+44 SRFIQPALEDKG

-67 YTAGQIVVQ
+67 YTAGQIIVQ

-115 IQQAIDYAHDLDV
+115 IQQAIDYAHDLDL
-128 PFAYASNGE
+128 PFAYSTNGE
-137 QFVEHDMNTG
+137 KFVEHDMNTG
-147 AERTFTMDEF
+147 EERTFEMDEF
-157 PTPLALRERHRQWM
+157 PTPLALRERHRKWQFE
-171 YDNMNLTEEGAQL
+171 LLHLSQEGAEL

-207 KVIEAVACGKNRI
+207 RVIESVACGKKRI

-235 QIIHRLHASGR
+235 QIIHRLHASGK

-268 KPFRKVMSKVQG
+268 KPFRKVMTKVQG
-280 KSAESGFEIY
+280 KNAEGGFEIY

-299 NEKEMQ
+299 TDKEIAA
-305 PGEKQPYESYA
+305 GEHHPYESYA
-316 KDFFDLIVVDECHRS
+316 KDFFDSIVVDECHRS
-331 SINEDKEWHKILTY
+331 SINEDKEWHRILTY
-345 FDQATQIG
+345 FDAATQIG

-358 KSVEGADNYEY
+358 KSVDGADNFEY
-369 FGLPVFTYSLKQGI
+369 FGYPVYTYSLKQGI
-383 ADGYLAPYRV
+383 EDGYLAPYRV

-401 MEGYVTE
+401 MAGYVTE
-408 EGEQDLFGNELENS
+408 EGEKDLFDNTIEES
-422 IYTRNSFGREIHISE
+422 IFTRNSFGREIHITE

-451 VVGRMTKTIVFC
+451 VIGRMTKTIVFC

-475 LIAMNQD
+475 LIAMNSD
-482 MVKKYPD
+482 MVKKNPN

-510 PYEPCPVIAT
+510 PYEAYPVIAT
-520 TSELLTT
+520 TSDLLTT

-567 FEILDFRGATLLFEK
+567 FEILDFRGASLNFEK
-582 GFDDDEAP
+582 GFDPEEE
-590 IRDYGDV
+590 IVEYEKRKKENEEET
-597 TKDGNDGNKD
+597 TKDVAPPKKDDGREKD
-607 AGNKEGGNEG
+607 TKD
-617 KPKPAS
+617 K
-623 DHRKKLFVDGREIKI
+623 HKKYYVDGREVKI

-643 QFLGEDGKT
+643 QFLGDDGKT
-652 LFTER
+652 LFTEK
-657 LTDFTR
+657 LTDCTR

-668 QYPTLDAF
+668 QYPTLDSF
-676 RGAWAQAD
+676 RGAWSHAD
-684 KKQAIIE
+684 KKQAILD
-691 ELEENNVLLDAVR
+691 ELAENNVLLDAVR
-704 EENPA
+704 EENPE
-709 LKDCDDFDIVCH
+709 LKDCDYFDIICH
-721 VAFDQKPLTRKERIE
+721 VAFDQKPLTRKERIDE
-736 GVKKRNYL
+736 VKKRNYL
-744 AKYEGNAR
+744 AKYEGQAR
-752 KVIEGLMEKYG
+752 KVVEGLMEKYG
-763 EVGVTNIENPQ
+763 EVGVTNIENSQ
-774 ILSLN
+774 ILNMN
-779 PFAQIAKRPRIMK
+779 PFSQIAKRPRIMK
-792 GIFKSPEEYN
+792 GIFKNPDEYN
-802 EAVKDLEN
+802 EAVRDLEN
-810 ELYKEA
+810 ELYKEG

>member
-1 MLITLAVRESSE
+1 
-13 VFEKTEIRKTRYMAV
+13 MAV

-56 WDKYHMRLEFP
+56 WDKYHMRLEFA

-76 GSLKHRKRGKRVDY
+76 GSLKHRKHGKRVDY

-115 IQQAIDYAHDLDV
+115 IQQAIDYAHDLDL
-128 PFAYASNGE
+128 PFAYATNGE
-137 QFVEHDMNTG
+137 KFVEHDMNTG
-147 AERTFTMDEF
+147 QERTLEMDEF
-157 PTPLALRERHRQWM
+157 PTPLALRERHRQWL
-171 YDNMNLTEEGAQL
+171 YDNMNLTDEGAHL

-299 NEKEMQ
+299 NEKDMQ

-345 FDQATQIG
+345 FDKATQIG

-358 KSVEGADNYEY
+358 KSVEGADNFEY

-393 TKSFINVD
+393 TKSFINID

-408 EGEQDLFGNELENS
+408 EGEQDLFGNEIEES
-422 IYTRNSFGREIHISE
+422 IFTRNSFGREIHISE

-451 VVGRMTKTIVFC
+451 VIGRMTKTIVFC

-482 MVKKYPD
+482 MVKRYPD

-510 PYEPCPVIAT
+510 PYEACPVIAT

-548 FKQMIGRGT
+548 FKQMIG
-557 RIFEKKEKMN
+557 
-567 FEILDFRGATLLFEK
+567 ATQLFEK
-582 GFDDDEAP
+582 GFDGDAQIEEYEKRKDEGESEKP
-590 IRDYGDV
+590 Q
-597 TKDGNDGNKD
+597 
-607 AGNKEGGNEG
+607 KEPNTGGSGGG
-617 KPKPAS
+617 KEEHKE
-623 DHRKKLFVDGREIKI
+623 HKKYHVDGHDIKI

-643 QFLGEDGKT
+643 LFLGEDGKT

-657 LTDFTR
+657 LSDFTR

-668 QYPTLDAF
+668 HYPTLDAF
-676 RGAWAQAD
+676 RGAWSQAD
-684 KKQAIIE
+684 KKQAILD
-691 ELEENNVLLDAVR
+691 ELAENNVLLDAVR
-704 EENPA
+704 EENPDLA
-709 LKDCDDFDIVCH
+709 DCDYFDIICH
-721 VAFDQKPLTRKERIE
+721 VAFDQKPLTRKERID

-744 AKYEGNAR
+744 AKYEGQAR
-752 KVIEGLMEKYG
+752 KVVEGLMEKYG

>member
-1 MLITLAVRESSE
+1 MS
-13 VFEKTEIRKTRYMAV
+13 V
-28 QSATFADLHLS
+28 QSATYADIHLS

-56 WDKYHMRLEFP
+56 WDKYHMRLEFA

-115 IQQAIDYAHDLDV
+115 IQQAIDYAHDLDL
-128 PFAYASNGE
+128 PFAYATNGE

-147 AERTFTMDEF
+147 AEQTFGMDDF

-171 YDNMNLTEEGAQL
+171 YDNLNLTDEGAHL

-207 KVIEAVACGKNRI
+207 KVIEAVACGRNRI

-345 FDQATQIG
+345 FDKATQIG

-358 KSVEGADNYEY
+358 KSVEGADNFEY
-369 FGLPVFTYSLKQGI
+369 FGLPVYTYSLKQGI

-408 EGEQDLFGNELENS
+408 EGEQDLFGQDIEES
-422 IYTRNSFGREIHISE
+422 IFTRNSFGREIHITE

-451 VVGRMTKTIVFC
+451 VIGRMTKTIVFC

-482 MVKKYPD
+482 MVRRYPD

-540 KEVNNPTT
+540 KEVSNPTT

-557 RIFEKKEKMN
+557 RIFEKKDKMN
-567 FEILDFRGATLLFEK
+567 FEILDFRGATQLFEK
-582 GFDDDEAP
+582 GFDGDAQIEEYEKRKDEGESEKP
-590 IRDYGDV
+590 QKEPNTGGSGGGKEEHKEHKKYHVEGHDIR
-597 TKDGNDGNKD
+597 
-607 AGNKEGGNEG
+607 
-617 KPKPAS
+617 
-623 DHRKKLFVDGREIKI
+623 I

-657 LTDFTR
+657 LSDFTR
-663 KAIKK
+663 KTIKK
-668 QYPTLDAF
+668 HYPTLDAF

-684 KKQAIIE
+684 KKQAILD
-691 ELEENNVLLDAVR
+691 ELAENNVLLDAVR
-704 EENPA
+704 EESPA
-709 LKDCDDFDIVCH
+709 LQDCDYFDIICH

-736 GVKKRNYL
+736 GVRKRNYL
-744 AKYEGNAR
+744 AKYEGQAR

-774 ILSLN
+774 ILNLN

-802 EAVKDLEN
+802 EAVRDLEN

>member
-1 MLITLAVRESSE
+1 
-13 VFEKTEIRKTRYMAV
+13 MAV
-28 QSATFADLHLS
+28 ESATHADLHLS

-56 WDKYHMRLEFP
+56 WDKYHMRLEYP

-76 GSLKHRKRGKRVDY
+76 GSLKHRKKGKRVDY

-115 IQQAIDYAHDLDV
+115 IQQAIDYARDLDL

-147 AERTFTMDEF
+147 EERTFPMDDF
-157 PTPLALRERHRQWM
+157 PSPLALRERHRQWM
-171 YDNMNLTEEGAQL
+171 YQNMNLTDEGAQL
-184 LDIPYYSDSDSYPP
+184 LDIPYYSDSDSFPP

-207 KVIEAVACGKNRI
+207 KVIEAVACGRNRI

-299 NEKEMQ
+299 NDGELQ
-305 PGEKQPYESYA
+305 PGERQPYENYA

-345 FDQATQIG
+345 FDKATQIG

-358 KSVEGADNYEY
+358 KSVEGADNFEY
-369 FGLPVFTYSLKQGI
+369 FGLPVYTYSLKQGI

-393 TKSFINVD
+393 TKSFLNVD

-408 EGEQDLFGNELENS
+408 EGEQDLFGQDIEES
-422 IYTRNSFGREIHISE
+422 IFTRNSFGREIHITE

-451 VVGRMTKTIVFC
+451 VVGRMTKAIVFC

-475 LIAMNQD
+475 LITMNQD
-482 MVKKYPD
+482 MVRRYPD

-590 IRDYGDV
+590 TKDYGEV
-597 TKDGNDGNKD
+597 TKDINDDGTKPDINDKPD
-607 AGNKEGGNEG
+607 VSTKPTKEH
-617 KPKPAS
+617 
-623 DHRKKLFVDGREIKI
+623 HRKYHVEGHDIQI

-668 QYPTLDAF
+668 HYPTLDAF
-676 RGAWAQAD
+676 RGAWAHAD
-684 KKQAIIE
+684 KKQAILD
-691 ELEENNVLLDAVR
+691 ELAENNVLLDAVR

-709 LKDCDDFDIVCH
+709 LEDCDYFDIISH

-744 AKYEGNAR
+744 AKYEGQAR
-752 KVIEGLMEKYG
+752 KVVEGLMEKYG

-774 ILSLN
+774 ILNLN

-792 GIFKSPEEYN
+792 GIFKSPEAYN

-810 ELYKEA
+810 ELYNVG

>member
-1 MLITLAVRESSE
+1 
-13 VFEKTEIRKTRYMAV
+13 MAV
-28 QSATFADLHLS
+28 QSATYADLHLS

-44 SRYIQPALEDKG
+44 SRFIQPALEDKG
-56 WDKYHMRLEFP
+56 WDKQHMRLEYA
-67 YTAGQIVVQ
+67 YTAGQIIVQ
-76 GSLKHRKRGKRVDY
+76 GSLKHRKKGKRVDY

-115 IQQAIDYAHDLDV
+115 IQQAIDYAHDLDL
-128 PFAYASNGE
+128 PFAYSSNGE
-137 QFVEHDMNTG
+137 KFVEHDMNTG
-147 AERTFTMDEF
+147 AERTIDMDEF
-157 PTPLALRERHRQWM
+157 PTPLALRERYRQWM
-171 YDNMNLTEEGAQL
+171 YQNRHLTDEGAQL
-184 LDIPYYSDSDSYPP
+184 IDIPYYSDSDSFPP

-246 MKRILYLADRNI
+246 FNRILYLADRNI

-299 NEKEMQ
+299 NEKELQ
-305 PGEKQPYESYA
+305 EGEKQPYEYYA

-345 FDQATQIG
+345 FDASTQIG

-358 KSVEGADNYEY
+358 KSVEGADNFEY

-393 TKSFINVD
+393 TKSFISVD
-401 MEGYVTE
+401 MTGYVTQKGE
-408 EGEQDLFGNELENS
+408 EDLFGHS
-422 IYTRNSFGREIHISE
+422 IEESIFTRNTYGREIHITE
-437 RQKVVAYRITQMMK
+437 RQKVVAHRITQMMK

-475 LIAMNQD
+475 LISMNED
-482 MVKKYPD
+482 MVQRYPN

-510 PYEPCPVIAT
+510 PYEPTPVIAT

-582 GFDDDEAP
+582 GFDQEDTETK
-590 IRDYGDV
+590 DYGERRKVEYDTEDKSPSGIIGEDEDAIEYGT
-597 TKDGNDGNKD
+597 TKKR
-607 AGNKEGGNEG
+607 
-617 KPKPAS
+617 
-623 DHRKKLFVDGREIKI
+623 HKKYFVDGKEVKI

-643 QFLGEDGKT
+643 QYLGMDGKT
-652 LFTER
+652 LFTEK

-668 QYPTLDAF
+668 HYPTLDAF
-676 RGAWAQAD
+676 QGAWAQAD
-684 KKQAIIE
+684 KKQAIID
-691 ELEENNVLLDAVR
+691 ELAENNVLLDAVC

-709 LKDCDDFDIVCH
+709 LAECDYFDIICH

-744 AKYEGNAR
+744 AKYEGLAR
-752 KVIEGLMEKYG
+752 AVIEGLMEKYG

-779 PFAQIAKRPRIMK
+779 PFTQIAKRPRIMK

-802 EAVKDLEN
+802 EAVRELEN
-810 ELYKEA
+810 ELYNVG